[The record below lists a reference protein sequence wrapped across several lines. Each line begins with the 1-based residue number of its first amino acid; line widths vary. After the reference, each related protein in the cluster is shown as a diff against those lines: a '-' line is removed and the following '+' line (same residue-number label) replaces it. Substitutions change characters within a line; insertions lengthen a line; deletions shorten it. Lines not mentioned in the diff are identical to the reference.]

1 LSTSLAGQRLLKASV
16 VVQVALALVLLLG
29 SGLMI
34 RTLSRLLAADPGF
47 QPPGIVT
54 AMIAIPAATYDSGE
68 KTLGFFDALLDGVR
82 AIPGVESAA
91 LVTGLPFAQA
101 NDSSPFDIPGRP
113 SQPGGLSRHA
123 EASAVSPGYFDAMGI
138 PIVMGRDFDGSERPG
153 TPTVAI
159 IDQTFADQFFPGE
172 NPVGQTITG
181 YFGSETTIIGVARA
195 VDHDEI
201 GDAPKALAYYATSHQ
216 YWMRTRALAIRTS
229 LPVGSVTAS
238 LRDVVARLDP
248 NVPVDDVQTMEG
260 RIERSLGPRRLAM
273 LALGAFSGLS
283 LVLAALGVYG
293 VMRYTTGQR
302 TREIGVRI
310 ALGAQP
316 GAVVGQIV
324 RQGLAVALVGVAIGT
339 AVAWSATQL
348 MEGMLFGVTP
358 RDPATFVIG
367 AVVLVIVTVLA
378 SLLPALSAARVDP
391 VSALRND

>member
-1 LSTSLAGQRLLKASV
+1 
-16 VVQVALALVLLLG
+16 
-29 SGLMI
+29 
-34 RTLSRLLAADPGF
+34 
-47 QPPGIVT
+47 
-54 AMIAIPAATYDSGE
+54 
-68 KTLGFFDALLDGVR
+68 
-82 AIPGVESAA
+82 
-91 LVTGLPFAQA
+91 LPFAQA

-283 LVLAALGVYG
+283 LVLSALGVYG

-324 RQGLAVALVGVAIGT
+324 RQGLAVALVGVALGT